1 MKTIGTQLL
10 LLSLASFL
18 FAGCIFSDMETG
30 RADVSVTLSLRV
42 DVTNLPVCTPSTRGY
57 EDPESDGE
65 KMQNLRII
73 IVRPDGTIEHNKSI
87 DLTSPSMTAVHKFE
101 VAGNEEKTVWL
112 VANENNPAVKF
123 NFASLTP
130 GNIVA
135 DSVLEDQ
142 LIQFNSDSETIP
154 FPLPMT
160 SVTKVNVPGEDCSEN
175 LQIVRAATKFTYII
189 DNNTSSPLYLSKLK
203 ISKGARKEY
212 LFPRITSLSSWGDY
226 TDGGTTVTVPDGMLI
241 KNYEVPMVGNN
252 EYYEF
257 QKDCDLTIGAGN
269 EVKLEPFFLLEGKYT
284 DSASKGRNYST
295 ALTING
301 LDYSGYLPDLP
312 QLPRNTHAVVRA
324 SFSKNNLDLT
334 VNVTV
339 EVLPYGEVILEP
351 GFGQ

>member
-42 DVTNLPVCTPSTRGY
+42 DVTNLPVCTPSTRAY

-73 IVRPDGTIEHNKSI
+73 IVRPNGTIEHNKFI
-87 DLTSPSMTAVHKFE
+87 DLTSPSMTAEHKFE

-112 VANENNPAVKF
+112 VANESNPTVKF

-135 DSVLEDQ
+135 GSVLKDQ
-142 LIQFNSDSETIP
+142 LIQFNSDSETIA

-160 SVTKVNVPGEDCSEN
+160 SVTKVNVPGEDCSKN

-189 DNNTSSPLYLSKLK
+189 ANNTSNPLYLSSLK
-203 ISKGARKEY
+203 INKGARKEY
-212 LFPRITSLSSWGDY
+212 LFPRITKSSSWGDY

-241 KNYEVPMVGNN
+241 ENYEVPLVGNN

-257 QKDCDLTIGAGN
+257 QKACDLTIGAGN

>member
-1 MKTIGTQLL
+1 MKAVVTRIILL
-10 LLSLASFL
+10 LTVFL
-18 FAGCIFSDMETG
+18 VSGCIWSESET
-30 RADVSVTLSLRV
+30 RDSEVSVTLSLQI
-42 DVTNLPVCTPSTRGY
+42 DVTNLPVCLPATKGY
-57 EDPESDGE
+57 EDPETDGE

-73 IVRPDGTIEHNKSI
+73 IVRPNGTVEHNKFI
-87 DLTSPSMTAVHKFE
+87 DLTSPAMTAVHKFE
-101 VAGNEEKTVWL
+101 VVGNEEKTVWL
-112 VANENNPAVKF
+112 VANENNPAVTFKF
-123 NFASLTP
+123 GSLTP
-130 GNIVA
+130 GNTVA
-135 DSVLEDQ
+135 ASVFEAELLQ
-142 LIQFNSDSETIP
+142 LTSNDETVS
-154 FPLPMT
+154 FPLPMS
-160 SVTKVNVPGEDCSEN
+160 SVSKVKVPGRDYSEN

-189 DNNTSSPLYLSKLK
+189 ANNTSNPLYLSSLK
-203 ISKGARKEY
+203 INKGARKEY
-212 LFPRITSLSSWGDY
+212 LFPRITKSSSWGDY

-241 KNYEVPMVGNN
+241 ENYEVPLVGNN

-257 QKDCDLTIGAGN
+257 QKACDLTIGAGN

>member
-73 IVRPDGTIEHNKSI
+73 IVRPNGTIEHNKFI
-87 DLTSPSMTAVHKFE
+87 DLTSPSMTAEHKFE

-112 VANENNPAVKF
+112 VANESNPTVKF

-135 DSVLEDQ
+135 GSVLEDQ

-212 LFPRITSLSSWGDY
+212 LFPRITSSSSWGDY

-241 KNYEVPMVGNN
+241 ENYEVPMVGNN

>member
-73 IVRPDGTIEHNKSI
+73 IVRPNGTIEHNKFI
-87 DLTSPSMTAVHKFE
+87 DLTSPSMTAEHKFE

-112 VANENNPAVKF
+112 VANESNPTVKF

-135 DSVLEDQ
+135 NSVLENQ

-160 SVTKVNVPGEDCSEN
+160 SVTKVNVPGEDYSEN

-189 DNNTSSPLYLSKLK
+189 ANNTSNPLYLSSLK
-203 ISKGARKEY
+203 INKGARKEY
-212 LFPRITSLSSWGDY
+212 LFPRITKSSSWGDY

-241 KNYEVPMVGNN
+241 ENYEVPLVGNN

-257 QKDCDLTIGAGN
+257 QKACDLTIGAGN

>member
-73 IVRPDGTIEHNKSI
+73 IVRPNGTIEHNKFI
-87 DLTSPSMTAVHKFE
+87 DLTSPSMTAEHKFE

-112 VANENNPAVKF
+112 VANESNPTVKF

-135 DSVLEDQ
+135 GSVLKDQ
-142 LIQFNSDSETIP
+142 LIQFNSDSETIA

-160 SVTKVNVPGEDCSEN
+160 SVTKVNVPGEDCSKN

-189 DNNTSSPLYLSKLK
+189 ANNTSNPLYLSSLK
-203 ISKGARKEY
+203 INKGARKEY
-212 LFPRITSLSSWGDY
+212 LFPRITKSSSWGDY

-241 KNYEVPMVGNN
+241 ENYEVPLVGNN

-257 QKDCDLTIGAGN
+257 QKACDLTIGAGN

>member
-73 IVRPDGTIEHNKSI
+73 IVRPNGTIEHNKFI

-112 VANENNPAVKF
+112 VANESNPAVKF

-135 DSVLEDQ
+135 GSVLEDQ

-189 DNNTSSPLYLSKLK
+189 GNNTSSPLYLSKLK

-212 LFPRITSLSSWGDY
+212 LFPRITSSSSWGDY

-241 KNYEVPMVGNN
+241 ENYEVPMVGNN

-257 QKDCDLTIGAGN
+257 QKDCSISVAAGS
-269 EVKLEPFFLLEGKYT
+269 EVKIDPFFLLEGKYT
-284 DSASKGRNYST
+284 DGNSGGKNYST

-301 LDYSGYLPDLP
+301 LEYSDFLPDLS

-324 SFSKNNLDLT
+324 TFNAVS
-334 VNVTV
+334 VEVTV
-339 EVLPYGEVILEP
+339 EVLPYGEVILKP

>member
-1 MKTIGTQLL
+1 
-10 LLSLASFL
+10 
-18 FAGCIFSDMETG
+18 METG

-42 DVTNLPVCTPSTRGY
+42 DVTNLPACTPSTRGY

-73 IVRPDGTIEHNKSI
+73 IVRPNGTIEHNKFI
-87 DLTSPSMTAVHKFE
+87 DLTSPSMTAEHKFE
-101 VAGNEEKTVWL
+101 VAGNEKKTVWL
-112 VANENNPAVKF
+112 VANESNPTVKF

-135 DSVLEDQ
+135 GSVLEDQ

-160 SVTKVNVPGEDCSEN
+160 SVTKVNVPGEDCSKN

-189 DNNTSSPLYLSKLK
+189 GNNTSSPLYLSKLK

-212 LFPRITSLSSWGDY
+212 LFPRITSSSSWGDY

-241 KNYEVPMVGNN
+241 ENYEVPMVGNN

-257 QKDCDLTIGAGN
+257 QKDCSISVAAGA
-269 EVKLEPFFLLEGKYT
+269 EVKIDPFFLLEGKYT
-284 DSASKGRNYST
+284 DGNSGGKNYST

-301 LDYSGYLPDLP
+301 LEYSDFLPDLS

-324 SFSKNNLDLT
+324 TFNAVS
-334 VNVTV
+334 VEVTV
-339 EVLPYGEVILEP
+339 EVLPYGEVILNP

>member
-73 IVRPDGTIEHNKSI
+73 IVRPNGTIEHNKFI
-87 DLTSPSMTAVHKFE
+87 DLTSPSMTAEHKFE
-101 VAGNEEKTVWL
+101 VAGNEKKTVWL
-112 VANENNPAVKF
+112 VANESNPTVKF

-135 DSVLEDQ
+135 NSVLENQ

-189 DNNTSSPLYLSKLK
+189 GNNTSSPLYLSK
-203 ISKGARKEY
+203 
-212 LFPRITSLSSWGDY
+212 
-226 TDGGTTVTVPDGMLI
+226 
-241 KNYEVPMVGNN
+241 
-252 EYYEF
+252 
-257 QKDCDLTIGAGN
+257 
-269 EVKLEPFFLLEGKYT
+269 
-284 DSASKGRNYST
+284 
-295 ALTING
+295 
-301 LDYSGYLPDLP
+301 
-312 QLPRNTHAVVRA
+312 
-324 SFSKNNLDLT
+324 
-334 VNVTV
+334 
-339 EVLPYGEVILEP
+339 
-351 GFGQ
+351 